1 MLHLYCTGLGL
12 ISKNEEY
19 NLEKNIP
26 NTGIAV
32 EASDW

>member
-1 MLHLYCTGLGL
+1 MLRLYSTRLHF

-26 NTGIAV
+26 NGGYLKNLILQ
-32 EASDW
+32 